1 MSQIDFKKLW
11 KTVIADENSIDSKDI
26 SQIDFKKLW
35 KIVIANKKRINSNI
49 HGPRHWAR
57 VERNGLYLCQLN
69 GADETVVR
77 LFALFHDSM
86 RENDG
91 RDIEHGLR
99 AAKYAQSL
107 LGKEYQLAT
116 DRFDLLYYACQ
127 YHTKERTTED
137 KTIGTCWDADRLDI
151 GRIFM
156 MKPSAHYMNS
166 SEAKQII
173 AKKEWKFL
181 YKAEK
186 LVTLKNLL

>member
-1 MSQIDFKKLW
+1 MLQIDFKELWKTVIANKNRMDSKDPSQIDFKKLW
-11 KTVIADENSIDSKDI
+11 KTVIANKNIISK
-26 SQIDFKKLW
+26 
-35 KIVIANKKRINSNI
+35 I
-49 HGPRHWAR
+49 HVPRHWAR

-99 AAKYAQSL
+99 AAEYAHSL
-107 LGKEYQLAT
+107 LGQEYQLT
-116 DRFDLLYYACQ
+116 TVRFNLLYYASQ
-127 YHTKERTTED
+127 YHAKQRTTED

-151 GRIFM
+151 GRVF
-156 MKPSAHYMNS
+156 MKPSIYYMNS
-166 SEAKQII
+166 LEAKQII
-173 AKKEWKFL
+173 EKSEWKSL

-186 LVTLKNLL
+186 RVTLKYLL

>member
-1 MSQIDFKKLW
+1 MSTINFKKLW
-11 KTVIADENSIDSKDI
+11 KITTNKTDSK
-26 SQIDFKKLW
+26 SASEIDFKKLW
-35 KIVIANKKRINSNI
+35 KIVIANKNRIDSKI

-91 RDIEHGLR
+91 RDMEHGAR

-107 LGKEYQLAT
+107 FGKEYQLTA
-116 DRFDLLYYACQ
+116 DRFNLLYYACQ
-127 YHTKERTTED
+127 YHTKQRVTED

-151 GRIFM
+151 GRVGM
-156 MKPSAHYMNS
+156 TPSGTGYLECN
-166 SEAKQII
+166 
-173 AKKEWKFL
+173 
-181 YKAEK
+181 YKSPHI
-186 LVTLKNLL
+186 LI